1 MEKRKTERVATTAER
16 LQEAMQAA
24 GKKPVDLVKET
35 GIDRGAISRY
45 IAGKYEPKQTA
56 VAKLAVALDVSEM
69 WLFGYDV
76 PKART
81 LEQKKN
87 DQLSQL
93 VVRMRRDP
101 VFYNIVEMLDQVPAD
116 QLENIGGLV
125 AGLLK

>member
-1 MEKRKTERVATTAER
+1 MQKNERVATTAER
-16 LQEAMQAA
+16 LRQAMQEA
-24 GKKPVDLVKET
+24 GKKQVDLVNET
-35 GIDRGAISRY
+35 GIERGAISRY
-45 IAGKYEPKQTA
+45 LAGKYEPKQTA
-56 VAKLAVALDVSEM
+56 ITKLAMALGVSEM

-93 VVRMRRDP
+93 IVRMRRDP
-101 VFYNIVEMLDQVPAD
+101 AFYNIVEMLDQVPSD
-116 QLENIGGLV
+116 QLENLGGLI